1 MISNAI
7 RRGDLLLTQK
17 EFGERVCGAPQC
29 TVSRWERGKMTEH
42 DDEFDEFL
50 DVAEAKRRDLTR
62 FIETFMPNYALT
74 EAEYQAQFPEYTRHI
89 TYPLYRVIHNAIFDL
104 RY

>member
-1 MISNAI
+1 MISNSS
-7 RRGDLLLTQK
+7 RRSDLLLTQR

-29 TVSRWERGKMTEH
+29 TVSRWERGKKTEH

-50 DVAEAKRRDLTR
+50 DIAEAKRLDLTR
-62 FIETFMPNYALT
+62 FIDAFMPRYALT
-74 EAEYQAQFPEYTRHI
+74 EAEYLEQFPEYARHI
-89 TYPLYRVIHNAIFDL
+89 TYPLYRVIHNAVFDL

>member
-1 MISNAI
+1 MISNAS
-7 RRGDLLLTQK
+7 RRSDLLLTQK

-50 DVAEAKRRDLTR
+50 DVAEAKRRDMTR
-62 FIETFMPNYALT
+62 FIELFMPNYALT
-74 EAEYQAQFPEYTRHI
+74 EAEYLVQFRSTRATSPI
-89 TYPLYRVIHNAIFDL
+89 PCTG
-104 RY
+104 